1 MSKARSLV
9 ASLAVAI
16 GLGLFAAPGARGD
29 APPPA
34 AAPAPPSAPRVAWS
48 ERFAGPLDWV
58 DPFDH
63 PADKLARVYSVKR
76 EDGITFLRARHDYTA
91 SSPPPAMHYGHAF
104 QRGPTPLEKVRALT
118 WKWRARKHPP
128 VGSDAWQDMAAGVY
142 VIVKTPS
149 LLIGGKGFKFGWLA
163 KAGEKGTHQH
173 GLLQVELRHDPAGD
187 TWRSEAVDLCAL
199 FQQEYGACEGQKVLY
214 IGVVTDADGTKSVA
228 EADYADFEL
237 LAK

>member
-1 MSKARSLV
+1 MRRIAAATVAATLV
-9 ASLAVAI
+9 LALGAVAP
-16 GLGLFAAPGARGD
+16 A
-29 APPPA
+29 PA
-34 AAPAPPSAPRVAWS
+34 AAAAVAPRVAWS
-48 ERFAGPLDWV
+48 EHFTGASLDWL

-63 PADKLARVYSVKR
+63 GKDKLGRVYSVQR
-76 EDGITFLRARHDYTA
+76 EDGLTFLRARHDCAA
-91 SSPPPAMHYGHAF
+91 SSPPPAMHFGHAF
-104 QRGPTPLEKVRALT
+104 QRSPTPLDQVRALS

-128 VGSDAWQDMAAGVY
+128 VGSDAWEDMAGGVY
-142 VIVKTPS
+142 VVIKQPS
-149 LLIGGKGFKFGWLA
+149 LLVGGKGFKFGWLA

-214 IGVVTDADGTKSVA
+214 IGVVTDADGTKAVS

-237 LAK
+237 LTK